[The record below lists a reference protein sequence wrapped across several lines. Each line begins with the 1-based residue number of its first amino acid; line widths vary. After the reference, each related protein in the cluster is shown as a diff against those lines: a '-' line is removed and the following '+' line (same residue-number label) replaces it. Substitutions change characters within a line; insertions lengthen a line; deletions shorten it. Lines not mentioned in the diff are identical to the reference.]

1 MTEHRSKQYLCSIT
15 SAAPSRRRGSVSL
28 RIGERFQEQIPREIS
43 A

>member
-28 RIGERFQEQIPREIS
+28 RIGERFQDQIPREIG